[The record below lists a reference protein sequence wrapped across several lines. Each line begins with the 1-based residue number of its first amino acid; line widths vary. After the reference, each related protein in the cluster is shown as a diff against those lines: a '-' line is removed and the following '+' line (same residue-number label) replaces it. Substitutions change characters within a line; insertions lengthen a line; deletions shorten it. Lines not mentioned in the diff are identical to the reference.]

1 MFTGR
6 TGTTTRD
13 ETSTHT
19 RRGCVQL
26 LTSSSS
32 SFLPFFFLLAETKR
46 NKELASLRVCSPPP
60 SGTHSVNAMLHQK
73 ANTFWPQSSPSFF
86 RLHSFFFFFL
96 SDHVTKI
103 SMCFRVG
110 GKVLFD
116 FICRLPSIFFFCT
129 SLVIPLKEEM
139 KFSFVFY
146 FCVLVTTA
154 FRRLSFSRS
163 SRLHPARMQ
172 VLREE
177 EEQDKKN
184 MS

>member
-103 SMCFRVG
+103 SMCFRMG

-116 FICRLPSIFFFCT
+116 FICRLPSIFFLHVTCHPIKRGNEIFLRLLLLRPSYNRLPAT
-129 SLVIPLKEEM
+129 LFFSLE
-139 KFSFVFY
+139 
-146 FCVLVTTA
+146 
-154 FRRLSFSRS
+154 
-163 SRLHPARMQ
+163 
-172 VLREE
+172 
-177 EEQDKKN
+177 
-184 MS
+184 